1 MVGAPGAAGPLG
13 NMAEA
18 PPRVGRRAHRRGS
31 AKGMWRAQRSVKPP
45 RKLWGF
51 DSLPAHQ
58 PQFVF
63 GSLGFL
69 YERGLP
75 VVGRTIFDSS
85 SDSNLEAA
93 VFRAACGV
101 ENRWTVVGAPARSIG
116 P

>member
-63 GSLGFL
+63 GSTGSSMS
-69 YERGLP
+69 GGVP
-75 VVGRTIFDSS
+75 VVRPTIFDSS
-85 SDSNLEAA
+85 SDSNLDAA
-93 VFRAACGV
+93 VFGAACG
-101 ENRWTVVGAPARSIG
+101 
-116 P
+116 

>member
-51 DSLPAHQ
+51 DSLPAHHSVRYPNTPGRHPEDGLDRAPAGNSYLRHQ
-58 PQFVF
+58 GLHQ
-63 GSLGFL
+63 GLDLGPIAL
-69 YERGLP
+69 
-75 VVGRTIFDSS
+75 
-85 SDSNLEAA
+85 
-93 VFRAACGV
+93 V
-101 ENRWTVVGAPARSIG
+101 ENRPDLNEEVI
-116 P
+116 